1 MTAAVRLGYELGS
14 GEPVDIPLRHMVVTG
29 LTQHAGKTTTIEA
42 LLTRAARPSV
52 AFVTKRGEILLSG
65 TRHAPYF
72 RERADWQYVEAI
84 LEAALRERLRF
95 ERSWIMR
102 ACKGAATLDQVH
114 DQVRRL
120 LQTAKG
126 IHESVYTALDHYLAL
141 VVPQVQATRWA
152 STLALLPADGSLDTC
167 GPTIMDLTALSA
179 EMQALVIRSTIEG
192 VMESWTGVVVVLPE
206 AWAFLPQSRG
216 GPVKAA
222 ADRLLREGAV
232 LENYGWLDS
241 QDLAGLD
248 KRYLKHVGVWL
259 LGCQPEANEAEHTL
273 RQLPLPR
280 AQKPA
285 PADIQALGRGE
296 FYACW
301 EGTVRKVYV
310 QPKWLDEATARAVA
324 QGEDDGRRLAHV
336 SRPAPRPRRAVT
348 IVNAP
353 LTERPPQGAEDPAMC
368 EEHAKLATK
377 VTELTT
383 AVNEY
388 SARVGT
394 LTLELAD
401 ANKARAELNQHAS
414 GLRSRADA
422 ASRFVDALVAL
433 AGPIGGVDMEAIV
446 DKVLARLPA
455 GAVGAVLQV
464 TPPEKLRHDFQKDEV
479 ARLLGATQ
487 GLSPLARTI
496 MRLVEAIPH
505 GTALGQQV
513 LAERL
518 GRSWGGNARVTF
530 VKALGELATLGFVG
544 IQERVGVRSTLRGKI
559 EADLGFYS
567 ASAGD
572 VEQTYQY
579 VLARLAE
586 SGAA

>member
-1 MTAAVRLGYELGS
+1 MTGQPATVRLGYELGT
-14 GEPVDIPLRHMVVTG
+14 GDPVDMPLRHMVVTG

-42 LLTRAARPSV
+42 LLVRAAVPSV
-52 AFVTKRGEILLSG
+52 AFITKRGEILLSG
-65 TRHAPYF
+65 TPHAPYF

-102 ACKGAATLDQVH
+102 ACKGATTLHQVH
-114 DQVRRL
+114 DQVRKL
-120 LQTAKG
+120 LRTAKG

-152 STLALLPADGSLDTC
+152 STLALLPADGNLDTC
-167 GPTIMDLTALSA
+167 GPTVMDLTALSS
-179 EMQALVIRSTIEG
+179 EMQALVIRSTIEA
-192 VMESWTGVVVVLPE
+192 VMESWTGVIVVLPE

-222 ADRLLREGAV
+222 ADRLLHEGAV
-232 LENYGWLDS
+232 LGNYGWLDS

-285 PADIQALGRGE
+285 PSDIQALKRGE

-324 QGEDDGRRLAHV
+324 RGEDDGRRAAHV
-336 SRPAPRPRRAVT
+336 SRPAPRPARVDDRHRAVDRT
-348 IVNAP
+348 IP
-353 LTERPPQGAEDPAMC
+353 RGAEDPAMC
-368 EEHAKLATK
+368 EEHAKLAKK
-377 VTELTT
+377 VEELTT
-383 AVNEY
+383 GVNGY

-394 LTLELAD
+394 LTVELAD
-401 ANKARAELNQHAS
+401 VRKERDQLARRAEAGTRL
-414 GLRSRADA
+414 
-422 ASRFVDALVAL
+422 VDALVAL
-433 AGPIGGVDMEAIV
+433 AGPLGGVDMEAIV
-446 DKVLARLPA
+446 EKVLARIPA
-455 GAVGAVLQV
+455 GAGVAVLHV
-464 TPPEKLRHDFQKDEV
+464 TPPEKLRHDFQDAEV
-479 ARLLGATQ
+479 ARLLEATQ
-487 GLSPLARTI
+487 ALSPLARTI

-530 VKALGELATLGFVG
+530 VKALGELATLGFVE
-544 IQERVGVRSTLRGKI
+544 IQERVGVRSTLRAKI

-572 VEQTYQY
+572 VESTYQH

-586 SGAA
+586 PGA